1 MRFTG
6 NMAYFDRR
14 LSLHNIDNELQEEN
28 VVETPI
34 HQCSSL
40 QHNIQSPPTH
50 SSAPSA
56 DPPSKSATSIELANE
71 RQTLLLMLLGQ
82 VCSLHDA
89 TPRTFVVHV
98 IA

>member
-1 MRFTG
+1 
-6 NMAYFDRR
+6 MAYFNRR

-28 VVETPI
+28 IVGTPI
-34 HQCSSL
+34 HQFSSL
-40 QHNIQSPPTH
+40 QHNIQSPPSH
-50 SSAPSA
+50 STAPSV
-56 DPPSKSATSIELANE
+56 DLPSKSATSIELANE

>member
-1 MRFTG
+1 
-6 NMAYFDRR
+6 MAYFDRR
-14 LSLHNIDNELQEEN
+14 LSLHNIDNELQEEEN

-50 SSAPSA
+50 STAPSA
-56 DPPSKSATSIELANE
+56 DPPSQSATSIELANE